1 MYIELLT
8 TVTAVQQDLAMAY
21 TSSDRMRE
29 IGLYFLAINETTVEF
44 FKYVEHPKK
53 MKEVHEAFLEWQN
66 LGIQALK
73 EELEQTEPVESE
85 LTRRHVEASQ
95 RFSAALAVFATPG
108 ETETTE

>member
-1 MYIELLT
+1 
-8 TVTAVQQDLAMAY
+8 MAY

-44 FKYVEHPKK
+44 FEYVEHPKK
-53 MKEVHEAFLEWQN
+53 MKAVHEAFIEWQN

-73 EELEQTEPVESE
+73 DELEQTEPVESE

-95 RFSAALAVFATPG
+95 RFSEALAAFATPG
-108 ETETTE
+108 ETETAE